1 MGIWVPALVSSRQ
14 ALSLTQKIQMCP
26 AAARHY
32 PGTPKAGQQPM
43 AFPSLRTARR
53 LDTTPLRLPYH
64 VMSRLRSAVTTAIAA
79 ALTLTGCGG
88 GDSPTGAAPSPSP
101 TPPPSAQCTL
111 RDRQLWAEAQIR
123 ENYLFPE
130 DLPASLSP
138 DGFSTVQAYV
148 DAITATARAANK
160 DRFFTYVTSIADE
173 NAFFAS
179 GQTAAFGIRLE
190 YDSTARR
197 VFILDVFETGPA
209 FAAGFDRGAELLAV
223 GTAPD
228 NMVPVATLF
237 AQGGS
242 AAVSD
247 ALGPSQVGITRT
259 IRFTLNGTERT
270 VTITR
275 AEFNIPPVSSRFGVQ
290 TFDEPGLGRVGYVNL
305 RTFISTAETPLRGAF
320 ARFRSEGARHII
332 VDFRYNGGG
341 LVRIA
346 EVMGDLMGQGRLAS
360 DVFSFTTFRPSK
372 SASNAARLFRAAP
385 ESVAP
390 ANLAFITTDASAS
403 ASELV
408 INAMLPYAQNRLTLV
423 GENTSGKPV
432 GQIAVDRAACDD
444 RLRVVAFATQN
455 ASRQGDYYDGL
466 APYLPTRGGR
476 TCTASDD
483 YTQPMGA
490 PAEASTGR
498 AIASLRGESCAAIA
512 AGTSDIREQ
521 SLGRLPLLTRAPNA
535 AQREMPGTF

>member
-1 MGIWVPALVSSRQ
+1 MP
-14 ALSLTQKIQMCP
+14 
-26 AAARHY
+26 
-32 PGTPKAGQQPM
+32 
-43 AFPSLRTARR
+43 
-53 LDTTPLRLPYH
+53 
-64 VMSRLRSAVTTAIAA
+64 RLRFAFTTAIAA
-79 ALTLTGCGG
+79 ALTLSGCGG
-88 GDSPTGAAPSPSP
+88 GGSGSGSPTGAAPSPTP
-101 TPPPSAQCTL
+101 TPQCTL

-123 ENYLFPE
+123 EFYLFPD

-138 DGFSTVQAYV
+138 DGFSTVQAYI
-148 DAITATARAANK
+148 DALTATARAANK
-160 DRFFTYVTSIADE
+160 DRFFTYITSIADE

-228 NMVPVATLF
+228 NLVPVTTLF

-247 ALGPSQVGITRT
+247 ALGPSQAGVTRS

-290 TFDEPGLGRVGYVNL
+290 VFDEPGIGKVGYVNL
-305 RTFISTAETPLRGAF
+305 RSFISTAETPLRGAF
-320 ARFRSEGARHII
+320 ARFRSEGARQII

-346 EVMGDLMGQGRLAS
+346 EVMGDLMGRDRLAS

-408 INAMLPYAQNRLTLV
+408 INSMLPYAQNKLTLV

-432 GQIAVDRAACDD
+432 GQIAVDLAACDD
-444 RLRVVAFATQN
+444 RLRIVAFATQN
-455 ASRQGDYYDGL
+455 ASRQGDYYTGL
-466 APYLPTRGGR
+466 APYLPARGGR
-476 TCTASDD
+476 TCAAADQ
-483 YTQPMGA
+483 YQEPIGRN
-490 PAEASTGR
+490 EASV
-498 AIASLRGESCAAIA
+498 AQAVAALGGGACSPIA
-512 AGTSDIREQ
+512 AAAGDLREQ
-521 SLGRLPLLTRAPNA
+521 SLGRLPLLAKSPSA